1 MLKAHFLI
9 LNLMPNFKRSRQ
21 RYVIVACYAFHNF
34 IRMNNQGDELF
45 RTWASTR
52 VEGTSSNSLPSHNTE
67 AFSSTTIQRHVLEML
82 EAVKD

>member
-1 MLKAHFLI
+1 
-9 LNLMPNFKRSRQ
+9 MPNFKRSRQ

-45 RTWASTR
+45 RTWASTQ
-52 VEGTSSNSLPSHNTE
+52 VEWTSNCGLPSHNIE
-67 AFSSTTIQRHVLEML
+67 ASSSTVTQRHVLEML